1 MTKYP
6 KTVCVVFNEFAQAM
20 DARNNKKDATFYQ
33 KRNMGHVFKPYH
45 LHPGNEVKLKR
56 ENAMMRDTLK
66 ALWDNRHVPSICI
79 NVATWEYIERKLP
92 DLFKPN
98 TKESK

>member
-1 MTKYP
+1 MKANP
-6 KTVCVVFNEFAQAM
+6 KTVWVMLNNHEPYYVDKKESFSLTEGWSCV
-20 DARNNKKDATFYQ
+20 
-33 KRNMGHVFKPYH
+33 PYH

>member
-1 MTKYP
+1 MKANYP
-6 KTVCVVFNEFAQAM
+6 KALWVAFNGLMKPCDVGKVMCKGWYF
-20 DARNNKKDATFYQ
+20 
-33 KRNMGHVFKPYH
+33 KRKLYY

-66 ALWDNRHVPSICI
+66 ALWDNRHVLSICI

-92 DLFKPN
+92 DLFKA
-98 TKESK
+98 KRRGSK